1 MISRDELIRA
11 ARDYGL
17 DADSAEVVVADIS
30 RQVDLVTFDLLRAYV
45 RQSKQ
50 SKEVSPV

>member
-17 DADSAEVVVADIS
+17 DALTAEMVVADIS
-30 RQVDLVTFDLLRAYV
+30 RQVDLYVFDALRSYV
-45 RQSKQ
+45 RSATK
-50 SKEVSPV
+50 SKEVSP

>member
-17 DADSAEVVVADIS
+17 DAVTAEIAVSDIS
-30 RQVDLVTFDLLRAYV
+30 RQVDLYAFNALRSYV
-45 RQSKQ
+45 RAIQK
-50 SKEVSPV
+50 SKEVTVP